1 MRISDWSSDVCSSDL
16 QQALFFNL
24 YVEKS
29 GIQPEQVGQIAV
41 NQRRNAAL
49 NSRAIYRTPITLD
62 DYLAAPLIATPLR
75 LYDCDVP
82 IDGAVAI
89 IVSRMDVARTLKN
102 PPIRIEAIGSSMRY
116 RNSWTHL
123 DALYTQ
129 TQPKVSEMMWR
140 PPELNP
146 ARTEQRQCGE

>member
-89 IVSRMDVARTLKN
+89 IVSRMDVARTLKHT
-102 PPIRIEAIGSSMRY
+102 PIRIEGIGPSKRY
-116 RNSWTHL
+116 RNPWTQL
-123 DALYTQ
+123 DRSDRTA
-129 TQPKVSEMMWR
+129 K
-140 PPELNP
+140 P
-146 ARTEQRQCGE
+146 AAREVLRARLRGQAAAGH